1 MLLHHFLEKTVE
13 RFPHKEALICN
24 DRRLTFS
31 EIENFANC
39 LGNALIAAGLQRLDR
54 VAIYLENSV
63 ESVISIFGILKASG
77 IFIIIN
83 PQVKTRKL
91 EYILNDCQVKF
102 LITDAKLVS
111 NYTGNC
117 PSLNLVI
124 LIEEKPDWKKKQLQ
138 TFYFWDLIK
147 QARTDRPLNNCIDI
161 DLCSLIY
168 TSGSTGNPKGVM
180 LTHLNMVSAANSIIE
195 YLENTSEDIIINF
208 LPLSFDYGLYNI
220 LMPFYFGGTVILE
233 KSFLYPYQ
241 LIGLVNKEKVTGLPL
256 VPTIISYFLKFQDL
270 KKYKFPSLRYI
281 TSTGQA
287 LPPKHIYKLSELF
300 PKVNIYSMYGLTE
313 CKRVAYLPP
322 KDLLRKPDSVGRAI
336 PNVEAYIVNENGD
349 RITQPGMIGELIVR
363 GSNIMEGYWNLPEET
378 AKVLEVGASPGQKV
392 LRTGDLFKMDKEY
405 YLYFIARK
413 DDLIKT
419 GGELVSPKEVES
431 IIYEL
436 EEVKEVV
443 VFGVEHEILGQ
454 VIKVSLVLGNNSKLV
469 EKDIIDYCSLFLE
482 KSMIPK
488 YVEIRSELPKTI
500 TGKIS
505 HKELLSEMKSSHT

>member
-1 MLLHHFLEKTVE
+1 
-13 RFPHKEALICN
+13 
-24 DRRLTFS
+24 
-31 EIENFANC
+31 
-39 LGNALIAAGLQRLDR
+39 
-54 VAIYLENSV
+54 
-63 ESVISIFGILKASG
+63 
-77 IFIIIN
+77 
-83 PQVKTRKL
+83 
-91 EYILNDCQVKF
+91 
-102 LITDAKLVS
+102 
-111 NYTGNC
+111 
-117 PSLNLVI
+117 
-124 LIEEKPDWKKKQLQ
+124 
-138 TFYFWDLIK
+138 
-147 QARTDRPLNNCIDI
+147 
-161 DLCSLIY
+161 
-168 TSGSTGNPKGVM
+168 
-180 LTHLNMVSAANSIIE
+180 
-195 YLENTSEDIIINF
+195 
-208 LPLSFDYGLYNI
+208 
-220 LMPFYFGGTVILE
+220 
-233 KSFLYPYQ
+233 
-241 LIGLVNKEKVTGLPL
+241 
-256 VPTIISYFLKFQDL
+256 
-270 KKYKFPSLRYI
+270 
-281 TSTGQA
+281 
-287 LPPKHIYKLSELF
+287 
-300 PKVNIYSMYGLTE
+300 MYGLTE

-436 EEVKEVV
+436 EEGKEVV